1 MITPIPAASAA
12 STASADEL
20 PQSAVTIRPHPSAR
34 ARSTWT
40 GWKP

>member
-1 MITPIPAASAA
+1 MTPRPAPSAR
-12 STASADEL
+12 STASTDEL
-20 PQSAVTIRPHPSAR
+20 PQSAVTIRPHPSSR